1 MSPERAQ
8 RYAAQRRDFALI
20 MSMAWVFYG
29 LAIVVTYPDKDARS
43 LQWLPEGFSGVD
55 VTGLYI
61 IAFALVAL
69 VGAFIARRHH
79 WGEYLAYITLFGA
92 PVLRGIAAFIGAW
105 IDFSETGWTTGT
117 RFIVMAIPA
126 AYVSGLR
133 PSDAQI
139 QRAKETAPNVT

>member
-1 MSPERAQ
+1 MST
-8 RYAAQRRDFALI
+8 
-20 MSMAWVFYG
+20 AWIAYG
-29 LAIVVTYPDKDARS
+29 LVIFGTYPDQYARS
-43 LQWLPEGFSGVD
+43 LRWLPEGFSDVD
-55 VTGLYI
+55 VTGLYLM
-61 IAFALVAL
+61 AFGIVAL
-69 VGAFIARRHH
+69 AGAWMANRHH

-92 PVLRGIAAFIGAW
+92 PVLLGIAAFIGAW
-105 IDFSETGWTTGT
+105 IDYSETGWTTGT